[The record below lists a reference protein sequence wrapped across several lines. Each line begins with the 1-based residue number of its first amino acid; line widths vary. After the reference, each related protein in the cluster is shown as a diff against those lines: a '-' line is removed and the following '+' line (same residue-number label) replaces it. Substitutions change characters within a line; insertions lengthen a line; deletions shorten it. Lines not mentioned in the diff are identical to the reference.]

1 MVSSRYIL
9 IITKMLQGYPS
20 YVRSFH
26 PLHADQL
33 LHQLLADRCVRACA
47 LAHRRRRPLFV

>member
-33 LHQLLADRCVRACA
+33 LHQLLADDACVP
-47 LAHRRRRPLFV
+47 AHLLTGDDDLSS